1 MSLFFCLRDLIVR
14 CHVLAYSTCTVCSP
28 KSYRWDSRDPECSVA
43 TIPVK
48 WSQMGWHATL
58 QWCYCC
64 HSNSADGSPI
74 ISVFPW
80 TISRQLNNGIFCQ
93 KQLITAVFFGIASVQ
108 LFETQLRQ
116 TDGHKMPLCLVLML
130 WSKSTAKV
138 TQCHSAELF
147 YSCWIIICCRRDIS
161 QKVSCRQFQNALT
174 SVPWSCWPRNFGR
187 SGLHSCSFS
196 ILRSSGTSRP
206 VFTQHMRL
214 RTVNLCRSTC
224 KYTPLPS
231 PFYQPSSRWTSI
243 SQPSLNLFPTFVQD
257 K

>member
-80 TISRQLNNGIFCQ
+80 TISRQLNNDIFCQ
-93 KQLITAVFFGIASVQ
+93 KQLITAVFFLVLHQSSYLKHSLDKQMVTKCRYVSF
-108 LFETQLRQ
+108 LCCEVNLQLR
-116 TDGHKMPLCLVLML
+116 
-130 WSKSTAKV
+130 S
-138 TQCHSAELF
+138 HSAIQLN
-147 YSCWIIICCRRDIS
+147 C
-161 QKVSCRQFQNALT
+161 
-174 SVPWSCWPRNFGR
+174 
-187 SGLHSCSFS
+187 
-196 ILRSSGTSRP
+196 
-206 VFTQHMRL
+206 FT
-214 RTVNLCRSTC
+214 VAE
-224 KYTPLPS
+224 
-231 PFYQPSSRWTSI
+231 
-243 SQPSLNLFPTFVQD
+243 
-257 K
+257 